1 MKELFQLMN
10 TVIKLFIQAFKV
22 LTIGVS
28 VATQYSAYGSNKNL
42 EVILTTEAVVSD
54 PVLCKGYQQFQ
65 VINLFLDTLVR
76 KDPSIGII
84 SGISEKWDVSE
95 NQLEYIFHLSKEAR
109 FHNNDPIQAEDILFS
124 FNRHLENGSP
134 SVIAGYLRNAL
145 EKIVIVNPRTIKF
158 ILKGAYPP
166 FLELLAMPGF
176 GIINHKSVI
185 NNIIGS
191 GPFEFKKNLNNKTCL
206 SKIKNYKF
214 QVTNIEKFCFHI
226 ERDIEKTIHQLN
238 TNEITLAMGSPLEV
252 ALSSKLKD
260 DLVGSPTF
268 SLVSTHIFLN
278 HSTPYLQKKE
288 NRQLI
293 RDIAYEVRESK
304 GTLTKFD
311 NPLDTFLPK
320 GIMPE
325 SYYKVP
331 LKKVTPKKNDD
342 IKNTILRIVFP
353 YGIFL
358 ESTVLRI
365 VNAYK
370 KAGFKVSYINVKG
383 KDLLAPILEGR
394 FDLLFVPYQGVI
406 ADPDGYLD
414 LLDPN
419 SMFAK
424 AKLPT
429 EDLLHEL
436 SSIRFMPNRSERLQ
450 NYGNIF
456 HAFEENLHIIPF
468 SQNSIPI
475 VYNKNIKLPD
485 LNFSFHLNLRELQLK
500 NE

>member
-1 MKELFQLMN
+1 MN
-10 TVIKLFIQAFKV
+10 TMIKLFIQAFKFV
-22 LTIGVS
+22 TIGVL
-28 VATQYSAYGSNKNL
+28 VMTQSSAYGSNKNI
-42 EVILTTEAVVSD
+42 EVILTTEAVVRD

-76 KDPSIGII
+76 KDPAVGIV
-84 SGISEKWDVSE
+84 SGISDKWDVSE
-95 NQLEYIFHLSKEAR
+95 NQLEYIFHLSKEAH
-109 FHNNDPIQAEDILFS
+109 FHNNDPIHAEDVLFS

-145 EKIVIVNPRTIKF
+145 EKMIVVDQNTIKF
-158 ILKGAYPP
+158 VLKGAYPP

-176 GIINHKSVI
+176 GIINHKSVT

-191 GPFEFKKNLNNKTCL
+191 GPFEFYEKHNDKTCL
-206 SKIKNYKF
+206 RKIKNYKF

-238 TNEITLAMGSPLEV
+238 TNEIKLAMGSPLEV

-278 HSTPYLQKKE
+278 HSNPYFQKKE
-288 NRQLI
+288 NRQYI
-293 RDIAYEVRESK
+293 RDIAYEVRDHK
-304 GTLTKFD
+304 DTLTKFD

-325 SYYKVP
+325 SYYKAP
-331 LKKVTPKKNDD
+331 TKKLTQKANKD
-342 IKNTILRIVFP
+342 IKNNNLRIVFP

-358 ESTVLRI
+358 ESTVLKI
-365 VNAYK
+365 VDTFK

-429 EDLLHEL
+429 KDLLHDL
-436 SSIRFMPNRSERLQ
+436 SLVRFMPNRSERLQ
-450 NYGNIF
+450 KYENLF
-456 HAFEENLHIIPF
+456 HTFEEDVHIIPF